1 MLKLLAKEEFLK
13 KYQAGK
19 KDLFPREEKDAR
31 HIVSDVAN
39 KGDRALFGYTN
50 KFDHVS
56 LDHKSVKVTS
66 REIEQAL
73 KTIAKNEPGFLKALK
88 TAAKNIKKYHEK
100 QREKSYSL
108 SGGGAETGLRVMP
121 IDRVGVYVPG
131 GLAAYPSSVLMN
143 VIPAQV
149 AGVAEIVLIS
159 PPPISNLI
167 LAAAGVLGIKE
178 IYRAGGAQGIGALA
192 FGTESIPRVDKIV
205 GPGNIYVT
213 MAKKAVFGIVGID
226 KLAGPSEVLIIADG
240 SADPSMIAADLLSQA
255 EHDPHARSSL
265 VSNSKKI
272 IERVQEEIIR
282 QFIGLKRKVIIEKA
296 LRANGAAVL
305 VKNIDEAIELSNQ
318 VGPEH
323 LQILTKN
330 PIANAK
336 KIKNAGAIFLGAFSP
351 VALGDYI
358 AGPNHVLP
366 TEGTARFSSP
376 LGVWDFVKRQSLIN
390 FSQKGLNKV
399 KKQVALLAA
408 LEGLDAH
415 AATLSFR

>member
-1 MLKLLAKEEFLK
+1 
-13 KYQAGK
+13 
-19 KDLFPREEKDAR
+19 
-31 HIVSDVAN
+31 
-39 KGDRALFGYTN
+39 
-50 KFDHVS
+50 
-56 LDHKSVKVTS
+56 
-66 REIEQAL
+66 
-73 KTIAKNEPGFLKALK
+73 
-88 TAAKNIKKYHEK
+88 
-100 QREKSYSL
+100 
-108 SGGGAETGLRVMP
+108 
-121 IDRVGVYVPG
+121 
-131 GLAAYPSSVLMN
+131 
-143 VIPAQV
+143 
-149 AGVAEIVLIS
+149 
-159 PPPISNLI
+159 
-167 LAAAGVLGIKE
+167 
-178 IYRAGGAQGIGALA
+178 QGIGALA